1 MTPFGSL
8 GRRLALAGVIVALLA
23 VVVTAYSVQRVTQST
38 IRGSIERDLSEEVFI
53 RDELAFLGAYYGD
66 WDEVADLV
74 IELSTETGQRIA
86 VATLDDEILADSEL
100 LRFDQSAPLPAQ
112 ATIVDPA

>member
-38 IRGSIERDLSEEVFI
+38 IRGSIERDLSEEVYI
-53 RDELAFLGAYYGD
+53 RDELA
-66 WDEVADLV
+66 
-74 IELSTETGQRIA
+74 
-86 VATLDDEILADSEL
+86 
-100 LRFDQSAPLPAQ
+100 
-112 ATIVDPA
+112 